1 MRRGVWA
8 GAAVVALALAGCANP
23 GEVLAEKV
31 IEQGLSQDG
40 TKVDIDADGDGGISM
55 EFKDG
60 TEYQAGDHAQVPDD
74 FPSDMPLPDAQLL
87 AVVKNDGGFL
97 LQYQVS
103 DRVAYDE
110 VASKLDAAG
119 FEETASIEM
128 EGMTSKSLSSDA
140 WNVSLGLLGE
150 GDELTL
156 SYGVYP
162 ASE

>member
-40 TKVDIDADGDGGISM
+40 TKVDIDADGGISM

-103 DRVAYDE
+103 DRAAYDE